1 MKNFKSILTFFFLV
15 LGLTIFTSSCKKDTP
30 APLKTIDGK
39 FVGYSKLT
47 NDPTEY
53 YLNFVFSA
61 DGTLTRSDD
70 PNLVG
75 DYLGSWV
82 LNGNTV
88 TGEFY
93 FAANPNTKFSFT
105 GTFDAKTGIINGTWG
120 LKPNVTGVS
129 TFTVTKQ

>member
-1 MKNFKSILTFFFLV
+1 MKTLKKLTLLSCLVFGLSLLTF
-15 LGLTIFTSSCKKDTP
+15 SCKKDTP

-75 DYLGSWV
+75 DYLGTWV

-105 GTFDAKTGIINGTWG
+105 GSFDAKTGIINGSWG
-120 LKPNVTGVS
+120 LKPNVTGLS